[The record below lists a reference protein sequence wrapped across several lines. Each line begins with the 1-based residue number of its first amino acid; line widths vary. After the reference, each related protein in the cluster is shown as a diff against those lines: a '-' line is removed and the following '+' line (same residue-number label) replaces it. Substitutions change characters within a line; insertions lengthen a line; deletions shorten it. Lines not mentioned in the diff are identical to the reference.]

1 MPVCRSSFEF
11 RSAKMAAANPGG
23 SPIMQDEIIRSARH
37 LLQLLTSSNQ
47 TPAVAAAMN
56 QNTRE
61 QSQGGQGTS
70 LVNPERPSL
79 QQEMTRSFPGIFS
92 RGKGKRRFP
101 ATSLVPAKK
110 PKPFEVVFY
119 LLPKQMEKTPT
130 EHEKY
135 IHTQAG
141 MGQRTAHLDESTT
154 HEELRDALNDLFP
167 KLKEVTGGWLLFK
180 PGGGWGSRKLSLVP
194 PADIGYTG
202 TILKAASCGGKNV
215 YIAPIQEELS
225 NDPVPLSDESF
236 RCMPKAKC
244 QKCGIGVPLQLLSEH
259 LKSCPPL
266 EIPSESTVVNLDG
279 DEPTEK
285 ESPLQ
290 QCPVCTDMF
299 HSDLIELHAS
309 SCGESSSRNEK
320 GHEDTIIE
328 EGLADMPGPSGT
340 TCEVRDGWLTV
351 LDSSKAI
358 YECAKNALDM
368 HEMESPLRLTMD
380 IRQSVADQDMA
391 LISFY
396 KRPNVEWA
404 RPLECR
410 LEANSNVTPLF
421 EGEPGHYIPSAAHFL
436 VESDMFLMAGRMV
449 GHSFLHGGP
458 CLSGL
463 SPAVVHVLLGGSPET
478 ATVTP
483 EDCPDLDLRGTIQLL
498 EGQSKLSDE
507 ERKRVQDLAYAWD
520 LPPLTENNRRWLFE
534 KLLLHSVI
542 GRVTRSIKQL
552 RRGLK
557 ETHMWTLLTQR
568 PDTVPL
574 LFPQELAAVN
584 PEVLLQRIVWP
595 EDEDDDCPLQNK
607 CRITGY
613 MRHFILNA
621 TPSELTNVLKFW
633 TGWEIV
639 PKSLTVE
646 LVDGRHPTAAT
657 CYETLRIP
665 YHYKDYLTFKEDLI
679 ACSETCHS
687 GFGLI

>member
-1 MPVCRSSFEF
+1 
-11 RSAKMAAANPGG
+11 
-23 SPIMQDEIIRSARH
+23 
-37 LLQLLTSSNQ
+37 
-47 TPAVAAAMN
+47 
-56 QNTRE
+56 
-61 QSQGGQGTS
+61 
-70 LVNPERPSL
+70 
-79 QQEMTRSFPGIFS
+79 
-92 RGKGKRRFP
+92 
-101 ATSLVPAKK
+101 
-110 PKPFEVVFY
+110 
-119 LLPKQMEKTPT
+119 MEKTPT

-202 TILKAASCGGKNV
+202 TILKAASHGGKNV

-266 EIPSESTVVNLDG
+266 ETPSESTVVNLDG

-299 HSDLIELHAS
+299 PSDLIELHAS
-309 SCGESSSRNEK
+309 SCGERLVSCFGLFK
-320 GHEDTIIE
+320 GHIQ
-328 EGLADMPGPSGT
+328 
-340 TCEVRDGWLTV
+340 
-351 LDSSKAI
+351 

-368 HEMESPLRLTMD
+368 HEMESPLRLIMD

-410 LEANSNVTPLF
+410 LEGDTAIGQGVIRFFLSTCMEKLMSGFCINFANSNVTPLF
-421 EGEPGHYIPSAAHFL
+421 EGEPGHYIPSASHFL

-595 EDEDDDCPLQNK
+595 EDEDDDCPLQTK
-607 CRITGY
+607 CRITGD

-621 TPSELTNVLKFW
+621 TPSELTNLKFW

-687 GFGLI
+687 G

>member
-1 MPVCRSSFEF
+1 
-11 RSAKMAAANPGG
+11 
-23 SPIMQDEIIRSARH
+23 
-37 LLQLLTSSNQ
+37 
-47 TPAVAAAMN
+47 
-56 QNTRE
+56 
-61 QSQGGQGTS
+61 
-70 LVNPERPSL
+70 
-79 QQEMTRSFPGIFS
+79 
-92 RGKGKRRFP
+92 
-101 ATSLVPAKK
+101 
-110 PKPFEVVFY
+110 
-119 LLPKQMEKTPT
+119 
-130 EHEKY
+130 
-135 IHTQAG
+135 
-141 MGQRTAHLDESTT
+141 
-154 HEELRDALNDLFP
+154 
-167 KLKEVTGGWLLFK
+167 
-180 PGGGWGSRKLSLVP
+180 
-194 PADIGYTG
+194 
-202 TILKAASCGGKNV
+202 
-215 YIAPIQEELS
+215 
-225 NDPVPLSDESF
+225 
-236 RCMPKAKC
+236 
-244 QKCGIGVPLQLLSEH
+244 
-259 LKSCPPL
+259 
-266 EIPSESTVVNLDG
+266 
-279 DEPTEK
+279 
-285 ESPLQ
+285 
-290 QCPVCTDMF
+290 MF

-410 LEANSNVTPLF
+410 LEGDTAIGQGVIRFFLSTCMEKLMSGFCINFANSNVTPLF

-595 EDEDDDCPLQNK
+595 EDEDDDCPPQNK

-679 ACSETCHS
+679 ACSETFHS

>member
-1 MPVCRSSFEF
+1 
-11 RSAKMAAANPGG
+11 
-23 SPIMQDEIIRSARH
+23 
-37 LLQLLTSSNQ
+37 
-47 TPAVAAAMN
+47 MN

-110 PKPFEVVFY
+110 PKPLEVVFY

-202 TILKAASCGGKNV
+202 TILKAASRG
-215 YIAPIQEELS
+215 
-225 NDPVPLSDESF
+225 
-236 RCMPKAKC
+236 
-244 QKCGIGVPLQLLSEH
+244 
-259 LKSCPPL
+259 
-266 EIPSESTVVNLDG
+266 
-279 DEPTEK
+279 
-285 ESPLQ
+285 
-290 QCPVCTDMF
+290 
-299 HSDLIELHAS
+299 
-309 SCGESSSRNEK
+309 
-320 GHEDTIIE
+320 
-328 EGLADMPGPSGT
+328 
-340 TCEVRDGWLTV
+340 GWLTV

-410 LEANSNVTPLF
+410 LEGDTAIGQGVIRFFLSTCMEKLMSGFCINFANSNVTPLF
-421 EGEPGHYIPSAAHFL
+421 EGEPGHYIPSASHFL

-595 EDEDDDCPLQNK
+595 EDEDDDCPLQTK
-607 CRITGY
+607 CRITGD

-621 TPSELTNVLKFW
+621 TPSELTNLLKFW

>member
-1 MPVCRSSFEF
+1 MSHQE
-11 RSAKMAAANPGG
+11 
-23 SPIMQDEIIRSARH
+23 E
-37 LLQLLTSSNQ
+37 T
-47 TPAVAAAMN
+47 
-56 QNTRE
+56 QNTQDMLE
-61 QSQGGQGTS
+61 GQ
-70 LVNPERPSL
+70 
-79 QQEMTRSFPGIFS
+79 
-92 RGKGKRRFP
+92 
-101 ATSLVPAKK
+101 
-110 PKPFEVVFY
+110 
-119 LLPKQMEKTPT
+119 
-130 EHEKY
+130 
-135 IHTQAG
+135 
-141 MGQRTAHLDESTT
+141 
-154 HEELRDALNDLFP
+154 
-167 KLKEVTGGWLLFK
+167 
-180 PGGGWGSRKLSLVP
+180 
-194 PADIGYTG
+194 
-202 TILKAASCGGKNV
+202 C
-215 YIAPIQEELS
+215 
-225 NDPVPLSDESF
+225 
-236 RCMPKAKC
+236 
-244 QKCGIGVPLQLLSEH
+244 
-259 LKSCPPL
+259 
-266 EIPSESTVVNLDG
+266 
-279 DEPTEK
+279 
-285 ESPLQ
+285 
-290 QCPVCTDMF
+290 
-299 HSDLIELHAS
+299 
-309 SCGESSSRNEK
+309 
-320 GHEDTIIE
+320 
-328 EGLADMPGPSGT
+328 
-340 TCEVRDGWLTV
+340 WLTV

-358 YECAKNALDM
+358 HECAKNALDM

-410 LEANSNVTPLF
+410 LEGDTAIGQGVIRFFLSTCMEKLMSGFCINFANSNVTPLF
-421 EGEPGHYIPSAAHFL
+421 EGEPGHYIPSASHFL

-463 SPAVVHVLLGGSPET
+463 SPAIVHVLLGGSPET

-498 EGQSKLSDE
+498 QGQSKLSDE

-542 GRVTRSIKQL
+542 GRVTRPIKQL

-557 ETHMWTLLTQR
+557 ETPMWTLLTRR

-595 EDEDDDCPLQNK
+595 EDEDEDCPLQTK
-607 CRITGY
+607 CRIIGY

-621 TPSELTNVLKFW
+621 TPSELTNLLKFW

>member
-1 MPVCRSSFEF
+1 MHQVIHTGERPFSCGDCGESFTRGSFEF
-11 RSAKMAAANPGG
+11 RSGKMAAANPGS
-23 SPIMQDEIIRSARH
+23 SPIMQDEIIQSARH
-37 LLQLLTSSNQ
+37 LLQLLTSSNR
-47 TPAVAAAMN
+47 TAAVMN

-70 LVNPERPSL
+70 SVNPERPSI
-79 QQEMTRSFPGIFS
+79 QQEMTRSIPGIFS

-110 PKPFEVVFY
+110 PKPLEVVFY
-119 LLPKQMEKTPT
+119 LLPKQMEKTPN
-130 EHEKY
+130 ENEKY

-154 HEELRDALNDLFP
+154 HEELKDALNDLFP

-202 TILKAASCGGKNV
+202 TILKAASRGGKNV

-266 EIPSESTVVNLDG
+266 ETPSESTVVNLDG

-285 ESPLQ
+285 E
-290 QCPVCTDMF
+290 CW
-299 HSDLIELHAS
+299 
-309 SCGESSSRNEK
+309 
-320 GHEDTIIE
+320 
-328 EGLADMPGPSGT
+328 LA
-340 TCEVRDGWLTV
+340 V

-358 YECAKNALDM
+358 HECAKNALDM

-410 LEANSNVTPLF
+410 LEGDTAIGQGVIRFFLSTCMEKLMSGFCINFANSNVTPLF
-421 EGEPGHYIPSAAHFL
+421 EGEPGHYIPSASHFL

-463 SPAVVHVLLGGSPET
+463 SPAIVHVLLGGSPET

-498 EGQSKLSDE
+498 QGQSKLSDE

-557 ETHMWTLLTQR
+557 ETPMWTLLTRR

-595 EDEDDDCPLQNK
+595 EDEDDDCPLQTK
-607 CRITGY
+607 CRIIGY
-613 MRHFILNA
+613 MRHFIVNA
-621 TPSELTNVLKFW
+621 TPSELTNLLKFW